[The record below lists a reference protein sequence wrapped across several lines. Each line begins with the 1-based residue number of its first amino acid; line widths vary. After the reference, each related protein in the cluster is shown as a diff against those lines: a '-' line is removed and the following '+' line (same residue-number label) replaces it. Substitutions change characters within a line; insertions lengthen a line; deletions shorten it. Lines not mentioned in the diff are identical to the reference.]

1 MSYLA
6 YDRLAE
12 FVARAYPGEEA
23 RAKRMVG
30 SRRQYESAYVDVI
43 RFFGAERISPYGI
56 TVEYLP
62 EKYQITDKR
71 IAEYARE
78 IAEKMRAEGRLYDGP
93 LATRLASLD
102 LHLSP
107 KKAVIQGCD
116 YAEQAG
122 SSFAL
127 DLEHELFAEYGGTL
141 REYVYREY
149 RAKGIAENP
158 LTVGLGVCAML
169 MTESEGERYLLIGRR
184 GKQLASLAGMVGP
197 SVAGSVDFVKGYRTL
212 GDLFR
217 ESLAQ
222 EVEEEIGLC
231 PDEFTMTP
239 LALATEVMRGDRPQ
253 LFGLVTTELPREE
266 VLARI
271 AGLSG
276 KPELEEVQFVKF
288 EDVTALNY
296 EGWMSYW
303 LAEEWV
309 GGAGVI
315 AC

>member
-6 YDRLAE
+6 YDKLAE

-30 SRRQYESAYVDVI
+30 SKRRCESAYVDII
-43 RFFGAERISPYGI
+43 RFFGADGISPYGI
-56 TVEYLP
+56 TVEYLQ
-62 EKYQITDKR
+62 EKFHITDKR
-71 IAEYARE
+71 IAEYARK
-78 IAEKMRAEGRLYDGP
+78 IAERMRDEGRLYDGP
-93 LATRLASLD
+93 PATRLASLD
-102 LHLSP
+102 LKSSP
-107 KKAVIQGCD
+107 MKAVIQGTD

-158 LTVGLGVCAML
+158 LAVGLGVCAMVL
-169 MTESEGERYLLIGRR
+169 TESAGERYLLIGRR
-184 GKQLASLAGMVGP
+184 GRQLASLAGMVGP
-197 SVAGSVDFVKGYRTL
+197 SVAGSVDFVKGYTTL

-222 EVEEEIGLC
+222 EVEEETGLRR
-231 PDEFTMTP
+231 DEYSVWS

-253 LFGLVTTELPREE
+253 LFGLVTTQLPRDE
-266 VLARI
+266 VLSRI

-276 KPELEEVQFVKF
+276 KPEIEDARWMKF
-288 EDVTALNY
+288 ADVTGLNY

-303 LAEEWV
+303 LAEER
-309 GGAGVI
+309 GRSLK
-315 AC
+315 